1 MGLSVGSASWPAP
14 TPAPGPPFCL
24 PISPSQ
30 GFVFFSPLFPVCDKQ
45 DSCQPSRALSPCPRL
60 AVYTIPL
67 RGLEGVPGLPGAPQ
81 DEAGLTRKF
90 ETSHVGRPALVPIL
104 LGSSISETPGNRG
117 HL

>member
-1 MGLSVGSASWPAP
+1 MGLSVGSASWPVP

-60 AVYTIPL
+60 AVYIS
-67 RGLEGVPGLPGAPQ
+67 
-81 DEAGLTRKF
+81 DELLWLWP
-90 ETSHVGRPALVPIL
+90 RPVSGTAVR
-104 LGSSISETPGNRG
+104 T
-117 HL
+117 